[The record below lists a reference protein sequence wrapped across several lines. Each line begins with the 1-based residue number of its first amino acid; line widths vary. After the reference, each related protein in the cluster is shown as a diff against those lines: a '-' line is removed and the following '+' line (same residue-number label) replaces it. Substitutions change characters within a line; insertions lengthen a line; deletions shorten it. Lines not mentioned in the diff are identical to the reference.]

1 MCVKIRLFSNAKV
14 GTRAMPGNR
23 LFWVKCAKRFVRFEF
38 PNPYYWLFLRLRLS
52 DGKDVTLDFCRKFC
66 PPNLMT
72 DLGVKN
78 NQYRLEN
85 CVMAR
90 EMEIFAKFVAN

>member
-38 PNPYYWLFLRLRLS
+38 PNPYYWLFSRLRHG

-66 PPNLMT
+66 PQSN
-72 DLGVKN
+72 D
-78 NQYRLEN
+78 
-85 CVMAR
+85 
-90 EMEIFAKFVAN
+90 